1 MTTKCATALL
11 WGIGIAVL
19 PQTGAAQVF
28 TVRASRAL
36 APQPSAAAQQTPPA
50 SPASPA
56 SPAAQSPSPAPAS
69 AAQGPVR
76 VMTLDDALGL
86 AEAKNEQIAIATAG
100 ITRAQGEEMRARSE
114 IFPQFT
120 ASASYD
126 RALATQFEGIFDTGG
141 PACTPLTV
149 NPAAPI
155 ADRIAEIERA
165 LQDCPPSSNF
175 FGGGSGSGSG
185 SGDGGDGESEN
196 ELPFGQ
202 ANTIALNLIFSQ
214 NIYTGGRIE
223 AQRQRARLARTNS
236 ELTLN
241 ATRAQLSYDV
251 SVAYLDA
258 ALSDRLVLIAEETFA
273 QAERTFEQTR
283 QQREAGRMAE
293 FDLLRAQV
301 ARDTQRPEVI
311 RRRNARDLAY
321 LRLKQLIDLPLDT
334 PIQLATRFEDN
345 VLPAPAQRFANAI
358 AEVESGT
365 ELRERLAIAQAT
377 NDVRSREQDVR
388 IARAQRLPAISLN
401 STYSRIGYPTSSA
414 STWNDFRTNWN
425 VGVGLSI
432 PLFTGWRIKADEIV
446 ARASVEEQ
454 QARLQLTRELATL
467 DAASTKLSVTDA
479 RAAWEATAGVIQQ
492 AQRAYE
498 IAELRY
504 REGLSTQLELSDAR
518 LLLQQ
523 AQANRAQAA
532 RDVQVARVRL
542 ALLPDLPLTDT
553 GANTPT
559 GLASGQGAGAAA
571 RAQQGQTQQTGQT
584 GTQGTTGAAGTTGTT
599 GTTGAQPR

>member
-11 WGIGIAVL
+11 WGIAIAAV
-19 PQTGAAQVF
+19 PQQGAAQVF

-36 APQPSAAAQQTPPA
+36 APQAPTAQQTPPA
-50 SPASPA
+50 SPAPS
-56 SPAAQSPSPAPAS
+56 AAQPSAPAPA
-69 AAQGPVR
+69 AGQGPVR
-76 VMTLDDALGL
+76 VMTLDDALAM

-114 IFPQFT
+114 IFPQFS
-120 ASASYD
+120 ASAGYD
-126 RALATQFEGIFDTGG
+126 RALATQFAGVFDNAG

-155 ADRIAEIERA
+155 ADRLTEIERA

-175 FGGGSGSGSG
+175 FGGG
-185 SGDGGDGESEN
+185 GGGGEEGESEN

-202 ANTIALNLIFSQ
+202 ANTISLNVIFSQ
-214 NIYTGGRIE
+214 NIYSGGRIE
-223 AQRQRARLARTNS
+223 ATRQRARLSRTNS
-236 ELTLN
+236 ELSLN
-241 ATRAQLSYDV
+241 STRAQLSFDV
-251 SVAYLDA
+251 SQAYYDA
-258 ALSDRLVLIAEETFA
+258 ALSDRLVMIAEETLA

-293 FDLLRAQV
+293 FDQLRAQV
-301 ARDTQRPEVI
+301 SRDTQRPEVI

-321 LRLKQLIDLPLDT
+321 LRLKQLLDLPLDA
-334 PIQLATRFEDN
+334 PVQIATRLDDD
-345 VLPAPAQRFANAI
+345 VLPAPAQRFATAI
-358 AEVESGT
+358 AEAEAGA

-377 NDVRSREQDVR
+377 NDVRSREQDVL

-401 STYSRIGYPTSSA
+401 STYTRLAYPTSST
-414 STWNDFRTNWN
+414 STWNNFFTNWN

-446 ARASVEEQ
+446 ARAAVTEQ

-479 RAAWEATAGVIQQ
+479 RAAWEATSGVIQQ

-504 REGLSTQLELSDAR
+504 REGLGTQLELSDAR

-542 ALLPDLPLTDT
+542 ALLPDLPLTET

-559 GLASGQGAGAAA
+559 GAAGGQGAAGAGAAGGA
-571 RAQQGQTQQTGQT
+571 AAGAQRQPQGAGQT
-584 GTQGTTGAAGTTGTT
+584 GTQGTGTAGTAGT
-599 GTTGAQPR
+599 GTTGAQQR